1 MSWLTLPSVKSTDKK
16 MTTLQDN
23 IVKSE
28 NFIFFFLITVR
39 PLIKYAKVKLRGLA
53 ALNGVKVSFAVRGI
67 VLD

>member
-1 MSWLTLPSVKSTDKK
+1 

>member
-1 MSWLTLPSVKSTDKK
+1 

-23 IVKSE
+23 IVESE
-28 NFIFFFLITVR
+28 NFIFFLITVR

-53 ALNGVKVSFAVRGI
+53 ALNGVKVSFTVRGI